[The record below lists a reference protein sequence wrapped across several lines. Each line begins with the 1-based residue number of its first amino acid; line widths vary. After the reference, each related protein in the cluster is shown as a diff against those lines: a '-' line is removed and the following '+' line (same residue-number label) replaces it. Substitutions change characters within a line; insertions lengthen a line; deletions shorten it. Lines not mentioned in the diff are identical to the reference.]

1 MRTTAGASF
10 QANQMSGTATTVAN
24 YIALTT
30 NSTAPAVGDTS
41 LASELAAASGGLIR
55 ATAAFTITSNTG
67 TAATYTLTKTFT
79 ANANDGASN
88 TINKIGV
95 FNAASAG
102 TLVFETLV
110 PNPPTLIPGDSV
122 AITETVTI

>member
-30 NSTAPAVGDTS
+30 NSSAPLIGDTS
-41 LASELAAASGGLIR
+41 LTGELAAASGGLVR

-67 TAATYTLTKTFT
+67 TSATYTLTKTFT

-110 PNPPTLIPGDSV
+110 PNAPTLIPGDSV